1 MDASRNQPNV
11 LWLQVWGLAG
21 VQGAITLSWLIY
33 KLYLPQLFVQFGFPK
48 ELAAGLLIFENAL
61 AIVMEPLM
69 GGLSDRANRW
79 LGSRFPLISVGVI
92 LSSALF
98 IAIPA
103 VVVFRN
109 LFEGIRWVLPLLMVG
124 WALSMAVF
132 RSPAISLLGKYATR
146 PELPMAASF
155 LTLTGGVIGAFKP
168 IADDFVVSTGPMV
181 AFASGSFVLLGA
193 AALLRFLDP
202 PETPTPEETSPT
214 PPLPPSPTH
223 PLILPLGL
231 ILLTGAGVNWG
242 SSFLMDAI
250 PKMLKS
256 QWPTA
261 NIPWLLFAIAIAT
274 AFAALPAGELAVK
287 LGNRRAMLIGI
298 GATIPLL
305 LLMVLIPSWFTVAVA
320 LIGLLAFFS
329 LIVNGAVPFA
339 LSLMPPRWSGLGVGI
354 YFGGI
359 GGASSLFGIL
369 FPKLASITPLMSGIL
384 GAIAFLATAVCIA
397 LSTKLQP
404 TPQTVEA

>member
-1 MDASRNQPNV
+1 
-11 LWLQVWGLAG
+11 
-21 VQGAITLSWLIY
+21 
-33 KLYLPQLFVQFGFPK
+33 
-48 ELAAGLLIFENAL
+48 
-61 AIVMEPLM
+61 
-69 GGLSDRANRW
+69 
-79 LGSRFPLISVGVI
+79 
-92 LSSALF
+92 
-98 IAIPA
+98 
-103 VVVFRN
+103 
-109 LFEGIRWVLPLLMVG
+109 
-124 WALSMAVF
+124 MAVF

-146 PELPMAASF
+146 PELTMAASF
-155 LTLTGGVIGAFKP
+155 LTLAGGIIGAFKP

-181 AFASGSFVLLGA
+181 AFAIGSFVLLGA

-214 PPLPPSPTH
+214 PPLPPSPIYR
-223 PLILPLGL
+223 LILPLGL
-231 ILLTGAGVNWG
+231 IMLTGAGVNWG

-256 QWPTA
+256 EWPTA
-261 NIPWLLFAIAIAT
+261 NIPWVIFAIAIAT
-274 AFAALPAGELAVK
+274 AFAALPAGALAVK

-298 GATIPLL
+298 GTTIPLL

-320 LIGLLAFFS
+320 LIGLLASFS

-369 FPKLASITPLMSGIL
+369 FPQLASITPLMSGI
-384 GAIAFLATAVCIA
+384 
-397 LSTKLQP
+397 
-404 TPQTVEA
+404 